1 MKIYIKTF
9 GCRVNQVESEAL
21 LEEFLRRGHQII
33 NSPQYADICIINTCS
48 VTRNADRDAL
58 KEANL
63 IKRKSPNARL
73 ILTGCFA
80 RHGTCTECVRGHE
93 KNFLTLIKVTISEFR
108 NRCGLTHTIDTHH

>member
-21 LEEFLRRGHQII
+21 LEEFLRRGHKIVTT
-33 NSPQYADICIINTCS
+33 PQYADICLINTCS
-48 VTRNADRDAL
+48 VTRNADKDAL

-63 IKRKSPNARL
+63 IKRKNPNARL

-80 RHGTCTECVRGHE
+80 SIHVSQILRSLGTLTF
-93 KNFLTLIKVTISEFR
+93 KKFLFNIRR
-108 NRCGLTHTIDTHH
+108 NKQL